1 MQSSL
6 PSLTNLRHTEWDDT
20 KMDGDDRGRLNTLK
34 KDYESLRMHLD
45 EGTDQEAAVKIL
57 EKWKKEKKRMA
68 TMHGV

>member
-1 MQSSL
+1 ML
-6 PSLTNLRHTEWDDT
+6 PSLTNLPSTKWDYGN
-20 KMDGDDRGRLNTLK
+20 MDGDDRGRLNTLK
-34 KDYESLRMHLD
+34 EDYESLRMHLD